1 MRHPQAPEAD
11 LLLAAQTMPLRKTND
26 AAFGMPAKAKQT
38 AAMLQIMSRPVQGG
52 EIKIDF
58 GKAAESKPALPAPLL
73 QLQDQTESQ
82 ESAATAKSGMAA
94 PLQVESL
101 NDSQESAASSGGSS
115 VEKVLGELKQK
126 LDLRKEGNVVEKKEK
141 KRPSPKKNKGKEN
154 KDVAPKGKAKAK
166 SKAKK
171 EGVKNQKAETE
182 TTEAKNDESLPP
194 WWNCKKKNHELFP
207 EDTAKRFSSRCYHV
221 TLKKELKR
229 GIDKDAAK
237 LVAAAAHRDA
247 LHRWKAFYP
256 EA

>member
-141 KRPSPKKNKGKEN
+141 KRPSPNKNKGKKTKMWRRREKPRQN
-154 KDVAPKGKAKAK
+154 QKQKKKVLKTKKLRLKPPKPRMTSLCHHGGI
-166 SKAKK
+166 AKK
-171 EGVKNQKAETE
+171 RTMSCSQRTPPS
-182 TTEAKNDESLPP
+182 DSLPGATMSP
-194 WWNCKKKNHELFP
+194 
-207 EDTAKRFSSRCYHV
+207 
-221 TLKKELKR
+221 
-229 GIDKDAAK
+229 
-237 LVAAAAHRDA
+237 
-247 LHRWKAFYP
+247 
-256 EA
+256 